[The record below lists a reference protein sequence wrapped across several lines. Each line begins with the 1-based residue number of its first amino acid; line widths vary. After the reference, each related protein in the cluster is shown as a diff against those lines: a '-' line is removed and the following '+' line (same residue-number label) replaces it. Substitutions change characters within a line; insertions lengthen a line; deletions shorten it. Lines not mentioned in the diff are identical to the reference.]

1 MKRIVEMVREVYQYE
16 KKIPIEKDYL
26 RNILFLFAGIIFVLN
41 LFANGR
47 HNVGIYIFCIIICLF
62 AVYIAIRINGFQNIN
77 RVIHAACGLLLLSSV
92 YCLYFAGNH
101 GFQNLWY
108 FLFPCILII
117 LIGLPMGIPYCVI
130 YGACTTW
137 YFWSGDCDHGVYQYS
152 VDYRYFYPVFYWSF
166 VLLIIFADIFYKQN
180 RIQWEKGK
188 AQMESEVAKT
198 VGEAQKI
205 MLNSVAAISRM
216 IDEKDSYTREHS
228 KRVAEYSR
236 LIAQNMKGNS
246 YTKKEFDE
254 IYRSALLHDI
264 GKIAIPDRILNKPD
278 RLTDEEYDI
287 MKSHTT
293 WGKEIL
299 AELKFLPLAD
309 YGARYHHERY
319 DGRGY
324 PEGIKTGELP
334 QLVRIISAADALDAM
349 NSNRCYR
356 KHCGKDY
363 IIEEFQKG
371 SGKQFDPEVAD
382 CVIRLIEE
390 GILQIDGEFK

>member
-1 MKRIVEMVREVYQYE
+1 MKRILEMVREVYQYE

-130 YGACTTW
+130 YGVCTTW

-236 LIAQNMKGNS
+236 LIAQNLKGNS

-382 CVIRLIEE
+382 CVIHLIEE